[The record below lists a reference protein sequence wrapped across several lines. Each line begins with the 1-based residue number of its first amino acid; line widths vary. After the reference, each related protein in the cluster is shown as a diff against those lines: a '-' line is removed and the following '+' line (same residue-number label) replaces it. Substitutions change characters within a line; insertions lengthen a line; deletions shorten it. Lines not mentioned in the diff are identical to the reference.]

1 MNIREITVRS
11 FYRYLGIFPIQDLA
25 FDHPGKIKIVVVSGE
40 NGFIGGNV
48 KTRFSYEHNR
58 NGHPVTIDDNPE
70 YLQMK
75 IDLPSMNPFEKKV
88 IKTEYKKIQY
98 DPRIINPT
106 RLSVI
111 INTRERKAIYSKQIF
126 LNLKTKKDIKKE
138 IHEKLSFYIILLTLL
153 ITFIT
158 LLITSI
164 PFIRIIQ

>member
-1 MNIREITVRS
+1 
-11 FYRYLGIFPIQDLA
+11 
-25 FDHPGKIKIVVVSGE
+25 
-40 NGFIGGNV
+40 
-48 KTRFSYEHNR
+48 
-58 NGHPVTIDDNPE
+58 
-70 YLQMK
+70 
-75 IDLPSMNPFEKKV
+75 MNPFEKKV